1 MDTKQEENNDEVYC
15 TEMKQL
21 DLSFK
26 DLITLEGLEDEMNYI
41 FSEMKPKLVKGNK
54 LVTEIVKLNNNTLKS
69 VDGLVAHLSKYIM
82 HPQNMSWIDLS
93 FNHLTNIDSVL
104 SKFINLRILYLHGN
118 KINQLDEINTLK
130 PLKRLIKLTLHGNN
144 IDMEHNYRQIVLS
157 TCTGLKTF
165 DFSDITKEDRM
176 QVATYRK
183 SGKRSKKHSSWF
195 FASHCHHCCLNRN
208 ICAFNIFL
216 QFSFDNL
223 SSFFLW
229 SRYCV

>member
-183 SGKRSKKHSSWF
+183 SGKRSKKHSS
-195 FASHCHHCCLNRN
+195 
-208 ICAFNIFL
+208 
-216 QFSFDNL
+216 
-223 SSFFLW
+223 
-229 SRYCV
+229 

>member
-1 MDTKQEENNDEVYC
+1 MDTEQKETNDVYC
-15 TEMKQL
+15 IEKKQL

-26 DLITLEGLEDEMNYI
+26 ELITLEGLEDEMIYL

-69 VDGLVAHLSKYIM
+69 VDELDAHLSKYVM
-82 HPQNMSWIDLS
+82 YPQNMSWIDLS
-93 FNHLTNIDSVL
+93 FNHLTNIDPVF

-118 KINQLDEINTLK
+118 KINQIEEINTLK

-157 TCTGLKTF
+157 TCAGLKTF

-183 SGKRSKKHSSWF
+183 STRRAKRHSS
-195 FASHCHHCCLNRN
+195 
-208 ICAFNIFL
+208 
-216 QFSFDNL
+216 
-223 SSFFLW
+223 
-229 SRYCV
+229 

>member
-1 MDTKQEENNDEVYC
+1 MDTKQEEENDAVYSVEV
-15 TEMKQL
+15 KQL

-54 LVTEIVKLNNNTLKS
+54 LATEIVKLNNNTLKS
-69 VDGLVAHLSKYIM
+69 VDGLDVHLTKYILY
-82 HPQNMSWIDLS
+82 PQNMTWIDLS
-93 FNHLTNIDSVL
+93 FNHLTNIDSVF

-118 KINQLDEINTLK
+118 KINQLEEITTLK
-130 PLKRLIKLTLHGNN
+130 SLKRLIKLTLHGNN

-176 QVATYRK
+176 QVAMYRK
-183 SGKRSKKHSSWF
+183 TCGKRTKKSSSWF
-195 FASHCHHCCLNRN
+195 NCHHCCLNQN
-208 ICAFNIFL
+208 TCAFNSYFAITIWQSFL
-216 QFSFDNL
+216 FFVIAFDL
-223 SSFFLW
+223 TL
-229 SRYCV
+229 